1 MQHNGPQNVFLLEK
15 LAELFK
21 VLGDLTRV
29 RILSLLSGGEVCV
42 HELADRLDMEQPA
55 VSHQLRNLRAARL
68 IKGRRVGKH
77 IYYSLDDEHVEKI
90 FEMGCEHIAEF

>member
-1 MQHNGPQNVFLLEK
+1 MQSIFLLEK

-42 HELADRLDMEQPA
+42 QELADRLDMEQPA
-55 VSHQLRNLRAARL
+55 ISHQLRHLRAARL

-90 FEMGCEHIAEF
+90 FKMGCEHIAEF